1 MRGSRE
7 GGSDIGASKK
17 GGHITRETGRN
28 QKITHMKQSEE
39 SRTLTTEGRD
49 F

>member
-7 GGSDIGASKK
+7 AGSDTGASKK

-39 SRTLTTEGRD
+39 SRSLTTEGKD